1 MKNVNFSFIYQQ
13 ESSKTKDQASLN
25 KSRNSKNAFE
35 NNNEFYSI
43 KEYINENLIFSA
55 DIKILFDSL
64 EFLFTLIENANIEF
78 KNGGTDMALIK
89 LAEAFETYKK
99 L

>member
-1 MKNVNFSFIYQQ
+1 VYQKEPVSNKNHNEYSVLNKTQ
-13 ESSKTKDQASLN
+13 ES
-25 KSRNSKNAFE
+25 KNDDKHS
-35 NNNEFYSI
+35 YVSI
-43 KEYINENLIFSA
+43 KDYINEKLIFSA

-78 KNGGTDMALIK
+78 KKGGTDMALIK